1 MSNPNRVLA
10 NMSKNP
16 WHIVGGYKTL
26 SEAEAAAAQMREED
40 GKKTRITSYRYGP
53 RNAPKMGFNLWTV
66 E

>member
-16 WHIVGGYKTL
+16 WHIVNGFRSLG
-26 SEAEAAAAQMREED
+26 EAEAEAKKLKAE

-53 RNAPKMGFNLWTV
+53 RKAPKIGFNLWTV
-66 E
+66 EP